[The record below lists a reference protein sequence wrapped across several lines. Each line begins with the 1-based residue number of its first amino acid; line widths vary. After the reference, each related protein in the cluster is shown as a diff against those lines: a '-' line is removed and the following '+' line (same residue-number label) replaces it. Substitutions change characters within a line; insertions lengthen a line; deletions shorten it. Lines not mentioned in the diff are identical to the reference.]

1 MKTSISVTLL
11 ALGAAVA
18 AYPAGTGVSRRNC
31 VPGAL
36 VCNGKEMF
44 ALCNLDYQTT
54 WMHVAE
60 GTNCICDGA
69 DCIIADVTGDDH
81 PPMDTASHQAP
92 GPSVPSSTLSTT
104 QPDAPQKTVPSVPE
118 MKPVA
123 KPVVKPE
130 TKAEIKPE
138 AKPETKPETTP
149 KPVLFRP
156 NRPQPQPSPPSSSP
170 TPSSTTSSSSIAPG
184 PTGSDSAGPDSGSGS
199 GSGKASAPG
208 KAYIKTFSGTGDHSQ
223 GWPSKSEWVDFES
236 MWSNNLDDTIRKSCA
251 SFQQENNS
259 DQESAAVKKAIQSV
273 SQSSGIDSRFIL
285 AVLMQESGGCVRA
298 PTTNYGVTNPGLMQ
312 SHNGDHSC
320 FNVKPCPEEKILG
333 MVKDGALGT
342 SSGDGLQQLL
352 AKAGQDDSK
361 FYKAAR
367 MYNSGSIASSGI
379 LQDGIATHCYASD
392 IANRLLGWSAG
403 LGTCNYK

>member
-18 AYPAGTGVSRRNC
+18 AYPAGTGLSRRNC

-36 VCNGKEMF
+36 VCNGKGMF
-44 ALCNLDYQTT
+44 ALCDLDYETT

-60 GTNCICDGA
+60 GTNCVCDGA
-69 DCIIADVTGDDH
+69 DCTIAEVT
-81 PPMDTASHQAP
+81 DTASHQAP
-92 GPSVPSSTLSTT
+92 GPSAPSSTLSTT
-104 QPDAPQKTVPSVPE
+104 KPDPPQKTVPSVPE

-123 KPVVKPE
+123 KPE
-130 TKAEIKPE
+130 SKAEIKPE
-138 AKPETKPETTP
+138 TKPEIKPETKPETKSETTP

-170 TPSSTTSSSSIAPG
+170 TPSSTTSSSIAPG
-184 PTGSDSAGPDSGSGS
+184 PTGSDSAGPDSGSDSGS
-199 GSGKASAPG
+199 GSGSAPG

-236 MWSNNLDDTIRKSCA
+236 MWSNNLEDTIRKSCA

-259 DQESAAVKKAIQSV
+259 EQESAAVKKAIQSV
-273 SQSSGIDSRFIL
+273 SKSSGIDSRFIL

-312 SHNGDHSC
+312 SHNGDNSC

-352 AKAGQDDSK
+352 AKAGHDDSK

-367 MYNSGSIASSGI
+367 MYNSGSIASTGI